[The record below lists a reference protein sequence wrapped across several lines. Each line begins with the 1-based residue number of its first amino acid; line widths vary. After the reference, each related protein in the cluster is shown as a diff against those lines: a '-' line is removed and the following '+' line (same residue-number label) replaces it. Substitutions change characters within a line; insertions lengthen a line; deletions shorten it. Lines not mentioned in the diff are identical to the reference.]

1 MPILSLS
8 STRDSVFTRIY
19 DYLKAAVQHVVVPY
33 LEDDK
38 SPKNTPSE
46 KLEATAE
53 GHAEKDCTSTE
64 DNNPVD
70 ISLLFPREN
79 NNQLSVTSKSS
90 VVPCALNLDNLQTP
104 FSIGIDE
111 NGTVSTRLNLNKTIS
126 QDSSSD
132 EPAKL
137 QNDLLSSPLLD
148 ESYIN
153 NEQYKALFPSN
164 FLPITPISSVITPA
178 SKKSV
183 DESPLSDEVPQGTA
197 DESSETLPYVCHYC
211 DARFRIRGYLT
222 RHIKKHAKR
231 KAYHCPFFDDSIS
244 QELRCHTSGGFSRRD
259 TYKTHLKSRHFN
271 YPEGVKPQDRNKSS
285 GACAQCGEHFSTS
298 ESWVENHIEAGSCKG
313 LPEGYSERIRE
324 KKKTS
329 KMKMIKTSDGQTR
342 FISSEESVLEPRGL
356 LNGNAKELHDDSS
369 LPTETGRSEIRMD
382 TQWFGHKQDS
392 ESLQATRS
400 RESAGTQN
408 FKERPIISPPVLS
421 PQSASPVAQEYQSSK
436 YTLHMD
442 SPALSPASSALS
454 PLSGDPVT
462 TAETNKTYPLDS
474 EQSLFEPDKT
484 GGDSAGQLKKGN
496 MISINEILQKQ
507 MDFEL
512 LGENH
517 LRETQDY
524 LAIYKRANG
533 IEF

>member
-53 GHAEKDCTSTE
+53 GHAEKDCTTTE

-178 SKKSV
+178 SKKK
-183 DESPLSDEVPQGTA
+183 
-197 DESSETLPYVCHYC
+197 C
-211 DARFRIRGYLT
+211 
-222 RHIKKHAKR
+222 
-231 KAYHCPFFDDSIS
+231 
-244 QELRCHTSGGFSRRD
+244 
-259 TYKTHLKSRHFN
+259 
-271 YPEGVKPQDRNKSS
+271 
-285 GACAQCGEHFSTS
+285 
-298 ESWVENHIEAGSCKG
+298 
-313 LPEGYSERIRE
+313 
-324 KKKTS
+324 
-329 KMKMIKTSDGQTR
+329 
-342 FISSEESVLEPRGL
+342 
-356 LNGNAKELHDDSS
+356 
-369 LPTETGRSEIRMD
+369 
-382 TQWFGHKQDS
+382 
-392 ESLQATRS
+392 
-400 RESAGTQN
+400 
-408 FKERPIISPPVLS
+408 
-421 PQSASPVAQEYQSSK
+421 
-436 YTLHMD
+436 
-442 SPALSPASSALS
+442 
-454 PLSGDPVT
+454 
-462 TAETNKTYPLDS
+462 
-474 EQSLFEPDKT
+474 
-484 GGDSAGQLKKGN
+484 
-496 MISINEILQKQ
+496 
-507 MDFEL
+507 
-512 LGENH
+512 
-517 LRETQDY
+517 
-524 LAIYKRANG
+524 
-533 IEF
+533 